1 LSVIAITP
9 LIVPVAVGVNC
20 TAILQVAPGANA
32 PPQVV
37 CGASIVNCGLLDV
50 ILLIVTDTSS
60 VVFFTVMNLSAL
72 VVLTGRDAKVVLLG
86 EIDNVAMPVPE
97 SGIL

>member
-1 LSVIAITP
+1 VIVITP

-20 TAILQVAPGANA
+20 TAILQLAPEASA

-37 CGASIVNCGLLDV
+37 CGPSIVNCGLLDV

-72 VVLTGRDAKVVLLG
+72 VLLTGRDANVVRVG
-86 EIDNVAMPVPE
+86 EIDNVA
-97 SGIL
+97 